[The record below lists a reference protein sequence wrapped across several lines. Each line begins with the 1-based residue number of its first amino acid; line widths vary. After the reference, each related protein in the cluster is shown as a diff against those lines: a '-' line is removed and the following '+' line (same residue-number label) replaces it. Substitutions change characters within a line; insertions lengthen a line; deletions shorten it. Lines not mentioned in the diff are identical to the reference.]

1 MSVFDPDTQGYE
13 VNLLV
18 QAWVGHA
25 RRGSGHVGV
34 GSLVR
39 HVEAA
44 RQMSGGRCWADSCRD
59 LFSNDY
65 Q

>member
-1 MSVFDPDTQGYE
+1 MSVFYPDTQGYE
-13 VNLLV
+13 VHLLV
-18 QAWVGHA
+18 QARVGHA
-25 RRGSGHVGV
+25 RRGSGNVGV

-39 HVEAA
+39 HVEVA
-44 RQMSGGRCWADSCRD
+44 RQVSSGRCWVDSCRD